1 MAGISNFLKSLSE
14 TGWDALLLVSQ
25 DLQDSTAPGRIRNL
39 ESYAKSLRDEIDEV
53 NRKRDALGQKVD
65 NLDDLL
71 DLVDVRA
78 KADPDDMEVGLLR
91 DVLLG
96 WRASLRADIE
106 ALRPDEKLRK
116 KYDTERKCDLLKRL
130 RTTVDSLNRL
140 IVEANP
146 PSRVRT
152 TCVPKKER
160 AR

>member
-1 MAGISNFLKSLSE
+1 MAGISDFLESLSE
-14 TGWDALLLVSQ
+14 TGWDTLLMVSQ

-65 NLDDLL
+65 NLDDML
-71 DLVDVRA
+71 DLVDARA
-78 KADPDDMEVGLLR
+78 EADPDDMEMSLLR

-96 WRASLRADIE
+96 WRASLRAEIE

-116 KYDTERKCDLLKRL
+116 KYDTERKHDLLKQL
-130 RTTVDSLNRL
+130 RTTVEALNRRIL
-140 IVEANP
+140 EANP
-146 PSRVRT
+146 SRKAQV
-152 TCVPKKER
+152 TCAHQKVK